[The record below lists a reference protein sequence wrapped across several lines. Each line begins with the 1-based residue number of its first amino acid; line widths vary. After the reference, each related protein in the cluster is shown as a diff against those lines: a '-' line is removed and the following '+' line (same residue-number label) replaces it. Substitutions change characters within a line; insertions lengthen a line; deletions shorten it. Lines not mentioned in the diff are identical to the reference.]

1 MINATLYEEM
11 TFHVRCDPLSDS
23 PPNNKKTITTPVTTV
38 VYRGSSWQVDLSR
51 FAENLQIGLKWS
63 AQSTYDSFRGNVYCY
78 PPQFLSMY
86 VVHHNRGYSCCPVD
100 TNAFK
105 NKERC
110 QITIAVDQAM
120 WGRMYDF
127 EVILTT
133 QPTLSRTFK
142 IPLSVDP
149 ATDEVDE
156 SATIVAGPS
165 QAIMKTLLADR
176 HSVDTQFIFTAD
188 KTCANVGFWAH
199 RSVLSRYKA
208 LDDLIK
214 KSLKEQVVREGE
226 VGPLTIRLEKFS
238 LATFA
243 CLVYY
248 IYTGTIKRT
257 IDTRQFAFSQQD
269 EAIVVIKDETTG
281 RTKDRIIWNPL
292 DADSSWK
299 LKDVTWTD
307 LLFISEYFGVY
318 DLRDECIHEVVGSMK
333 TSNVVELLFEVGCFF
348 TKVKIA
354 GLYYLADNLE
364 SMIDEGK
371 DPFEKYQDHKE
382 CHAMMLDAM
391 RYKSVHVSRRQDP
404 LASTIRSLQIC
415 E

>member
-11 TFHVRCDPLSDS
+11 TFHIRCDPLSDS
-23 PPNNKKTITTPVTTV
+23 PPNNKKTINTPVTTV

-63 AQSTYDSFRGNVYCY
+63 AQSTYDSFRGNSVAR
-78 PPQFLSMY
+78 
-86 VVHHNRGYSCCPVD
+86 VV
-100 TNAFK
+100 
-105 NKERC
+105 
-110 QITIAVDQAM
+110 TIAVDQAI

-142 IPLSVDP
+142 TPLSVDP
-149 ATDEVDE
+149 VTDEFDE

-269 EAIVVIKDETTG
+269 EAIVIIKDETTG